1 MIMEKIEYNVELI
14 GVITQS
20 DIAQEVDLMD
30 KLINAGLSLLE
41 ATKLLCNYNVYEA
54 VNACVSKK
62 GYLTMVDIHSAME
75 QVHVFF

>member
-1 MIMEKIEYNVELI
+1 MEKIEYNVELI
-14 GVITQS
+14 GVITQN

>member
-1 MIMEKIEYNVELI
+1 MEKIEYNVELI

-20 DIAQEVDLMD
+20 DITQEVDLMD

>member
-1 MIMEKIEYNVELI
+1 MEKIEYNVELI

-20 DIAQEVDLMD
+20 DITQEVDLMD

-41 ATKLLCNYNVYEA
+41 ATKLLCNYNAYEA

-62 GYLTMVDIHSAME
+62 GYLTMVDIYSAME